1 MDLRMGE
8 DLYES
13 SVRYQKW
20 LLAEFDK
27 MVEPYRFEII
37 DASITVEE
45 VFNNLRA
52 RVDSVIDRN
61 GV

>member
-13 SVRYQKW
+13 FIRYQNW

-27 MVEPYRFEII
+27 MVEPYGFNTI
-37 DASITVEE
+37 DAPP
-45 VFNNLRA
+45 L
-52 RVDSVIDRN
+52 
-61 GV
+61 